1 MYDRLFKYGLLYYIF
16 YSTVPKVLMPYIM
29 MNREVTDNNSCIFL
43 LLPEPTNHTLGLT
56 AALELIR
63 GSGLGAG
70 EGVLLVYVSRGV
82 VGSRRHARKVL
93 LSLANALT
101 DTSHKVVISTL
112 ALGLNNRELSCD
124 CAFC

>member
-1 MYDRLFKYGLLYYIF
+1 MWFITLYILVYVVMIPF
-16 YSTVPKVLMPYIM
+16 INKSY
-29 MNREVTDNNSCIFL
+29 NFL
-43 LLPEPTNHTLGLT
+43 VLPEPTNHTLGLM

-112 ALGLNNRELSCD
+112 ALGLNNRKLSCD
-124 CAFC
+124 CVLCCLSK